1 MPATGDA
8 DLVFVDLSNV
18 SKDASLGASENHAA
32 LHRWERL
39 RAEWLRVR
47 GRADF
52 VLVAD
57 RSLLTALSRVEQ
69 ARLNALVSA
78 GQAMIVDDADTEVLR
93 RAMATEGYALSN
105 DRFVDHRRLQGL
117 QKAHLVGWVAR
128 GDGIRFQERSLARL
142 LSVLVSRRADKQA
155 LKELGLQEDSTL
167 LQRKWFCRNAGCN
180 RDLVASPRVVRD
192 APTCPAC
199 GGFLEAGDT
208 WRVPLWLKVLHG
220 DVELLR
226 TVLEDGEHLI
236 LGNGTDGATLPLAS
250 GAASQPDVLRL
261 SDRHAEF
268 ANVDGHLLVTDLG
281 SAHGTSIRL
290 PAARERNLLLPPGP
304 LLSHQP
310 TLVPAGA
317 KVVLARTRITCQL
330 SGSRTQT

>member
-1 MPATGDA
+1 MRASGDVG
-8 DLVFVDLSNV
+8 LVFVDLSNV
-18 SKDASLGASENHAA
+18 CKDATLGFSENHAA

-57 RSLLTALSRVEQ
+57 RSLLTALSRLEQ
-69 ARLNALVSA
+69 VRLHALADA
-78 GQAMIVDDADTEVLR
+78 GQAVIVDDADTEVLR
-93 RAMATEGYALSN
+93 RAIAAEGSALSN
-105 DRFVDHRRLQGL
+105 DRFVDHRRLEGL

-128 GDGIRFQERSLARL
+128 RDGIRFQERSLARL

-155 LKELGLQEDSTL
+155 LKDLGLQEDSTL
-167 LQRKWFCRNAGCN
+167 LQRKWFCRNSGCD
-180 RDLVASPRVVRD
+180 RDLIATPRVVQN

-208 WRVPLWLKVLHG
+208 WRLPLWLKVLHG
-220 DVELLR
+220 DAELAR

-236 LGNGTDGATLPLAS
+236 LGNGTDSNTLPLPS
-250 GAASQPDVLRL
+250 EAASRPDVLLL

-268 ANVDGHLLVTDLG
+268 ANVSGQLFVTDLG
-281 SAHGTSIRL
+281 TAHGTAVRL
-290 PAARERNLLLPPGP
+290 PPAGARNVLLPPAP
-304 LLSHQP
+304 VLSHRP
-310 TLVPAGA
+310 TPVPAGA

-330 SGSRTQT
+330 SGSRT